1 MIKIVSSI
9 LIMLCA
15 MSSEAQSL
23 TAPDSE
29 NTGVAVFK
37 GDVRGVPDGTVVNFW
52 MPENGDYIGEAV
64 AKVTKGKFTFK
75 KKINDYTKY
84 IITLGD
90 AKEELV
96 LRTASGTTTI
106 TGDNADCS
114 HWRVENDNPVVVEE
128 NAYRDRRKFIREEY
142 EKKEKLNE
150 AHNPD
155 IYASEHFYI
164 KSMCEFMKK
173 RSYNRFYMDELRNLV
188 GLATSMRPSMAINAW
203 NRPTKNNRVI
213 EYRKRCSGEREYRNM
228 ISELC
233 VKVPFGKL
241 GEFQNLYTDKVLDVG
256 DFMIDFTLYDRKGK
270 EHHLNEF
277 SHNGKYLLLEFCCK
291 EDKDL
296 MKSRPEGLLNELY
309 DKYSNNLDIVT
320 VNCDSKDAWKSGK
333 LPRDKWNEWNDYK
346 NSIAVMMEYS
356 TLFRYVFIS
365 PDDEIIGFG
374 NSDDLMDKAEK
385 HFAFLK

>member
-1 MIKIVSSI
+1 
-9 LIMLCA
+9 

-37 GDVRGVPDGTVVNFW
+37 GDVKGVPDGTVVNFW

-64 AKVTKGKFTFK
+64 AKVTKGKFSFK

-114 HWRVENDNPVVVEE
+114 HWRVENDNPLVVEE
-128 NAYRDRRKFIREEY
+128 NAYRDRRKLISEEY

-150 AHNPD
+150 KKEQVNKPD

-164 KSMCEFMKK
+164 KSMCSFMEK
-173 RSYNRFYMDELRNLV
+173 RPYSRFYRDELRTLV
-188 GLATSMRPSMAINAW
+188 KKSAPQYDDVLANI
-203 NRPTKNNRVI
+203 
-213 EYRKRCSGEREYRNM
+213 YRKMVCD
-228 ISELC
+228 LFD
-233 VKVPFGKL
+233 KVPYNQL
-241 GEFQNLYTDKVLDVG
+241 EEFQSFYLVYPKKVLDVG
-256 DFMIDFTLYDRKGK
+256 DNMVDFTLYDRNGNKHQLT
-270 EHHLNEF
+270 ELNG
-277 SHNGKYLLLEFCCK
+277 NGKYLLLEFCRK
-291 EDKDL
+291 EDKDM
-296 MKSRPEGLLNELY
+296 MKSRPESLLNELY

-333 LPRDKWNEWNDYK
+333 LPCDKWNEWNDYK
-346 NSIAVMMEYS
+346 SSVAIVMEYS
-356 TLFRYVFIS
+356 TLFRYVFVS
-365 PDDEIIGFG
+365 TGGKIIGFG
-374 NSDDLMDKAEK
+374 NPDDLMDKAKK
-385 HFAFLK
+385 HFAFVR